1 MDAPA
6 INPQN
11 LESIFSQNP
20 SYWDQAQGLIDQSN
34 QGVALTQQ
42 GQGLDNMYKQQSM
55 PARLSALDLANQ
67 TSTAQLPGIQATSD
81 LTVRKNSNQAA
92 TNDAELKDTLGKL
105 SQADR
110 ERHIQ
115 DVNDAGDIFRQNA
128 GQVLNNPIGA
138 AQRVKA
144 ELVAAGHGDMWN
156 PAWDSF
162 PPEGL
167 AAVLKNQG
175 DNIGQS
181 TQKMLELSAGI
192 TAKKDL
198 AISTENVRQQG
209 RMEVQNARDATAT
222 QIAAGVRSARLALD
236 KPNMQQLAARMS
248 QLAEAARADGDNAGY
263 QKYSGLANDY
273 MDQARSIPASAP
285 GTSNQKSV
293 DISTLTGGDV
303 PTIAPQVAPRLGGA
317 PVAPPAAVVPPQG
330 PASSAPVNPY
340 AVVST
345 GRDDPLTKAFGE
357 PPNPDKYIYRQDP
370 VTGKLQRKLKQ

>member
-34 QGVALTQQ
+34 QGVGLTQQ

-67 TSTAQLPGIQATSD
+67 TSQAQLPGIQATSD
-81 LTVRKNSNQAA
+81 MTVRKNSNQAA

-115 DVNDAGDIFRQNA
+115 DVSDAGDIFRQNA

-144 ELVAAGHGDMWN
+144 ELTAAGHGDMWN

-181 TQKMLELSAGI
+181 TQKMLELSAGLN
-192 TAKKDL
+192 AKKDL
-198 AISTENVRQQG
+198 AISTEEARQRG
-209 RMEVQNARDATAT
+209 RMEVQNARDASAQT
-222 QIAAGVRSARLALD
+222 IAANMVKAKLALD
-236 KPNMQQLAARMS
+236 KPNMQQAAVRMS
-248 QLAEAARADGDNAGY
+248 TLAEQARADGDSDGY
-263 QKYSGLANDY
+263 QKYSTLANQY

-285 GTSNQKSV
+285 GIGNLKSV
-293 DISTLTGGDV
+293 DIGTLTGGDV
-303 PTIAPQVAPRLGGA
+303 PTMPPQTAPVLGGA
-317 PVAPPAAVVPPQG
+317 PVAPPMPIPQG
-330 PASSAPVNPY
+330 AGPAPVITPE
-340 AVVST
+340 ST

-357 PPNPDKYIYRQDP
+357 PPDVSKYIYRTDP
-370 VTGKLQRKLKQ
+370 ATGKLQRKLR